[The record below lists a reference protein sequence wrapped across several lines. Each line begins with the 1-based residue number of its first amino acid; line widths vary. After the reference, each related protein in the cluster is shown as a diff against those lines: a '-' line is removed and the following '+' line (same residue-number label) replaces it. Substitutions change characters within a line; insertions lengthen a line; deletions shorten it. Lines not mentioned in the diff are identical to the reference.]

1 MRELRRAVRR
11 QEMDTGFEPT
21 NFREITSKNGNRM
34 GKQSFVLVSA
44 RKLANFI
51 AILTG
56 KVIMNHGMECDGII
70 FGFWYT
76 ARTILSLWLV
86 AYLGLHDALLLLL
99 RPRQHAK
106 QACLVQVEQLVA
118 GCDQHLAFSEKRLS
132 PNRMVD
138 ACHLSAIP
146 IFK

>member
-34 GKQSFVLVSA
+34 EKTIFRVSLSKETRQFHRNLNRESDYEPWGWNVMESF
-44 RKLANFI
+44 LA
-51 AILTG
+51 
-56 KVIMNHGMECDGII
+56 
-70 FGFWYT
+70 FGYT

-106 QACLVQVEQLVA
+106 QACLVQV
-118 GCDQHLAFSEKRLS
+118 
-132 PNRMVD
+132 
-138 ACHLSAIP
+138 
-146 IFK
+146 